1 MISSVSTSFNI
12 KEKWSNHTKDTHLI
26 SNLTNSI
33 SRVTVT
39 YSTKAGCHHLAFSND
54 LSRSRQLLINCSK
67 YLGIRE
73 ILRFTC
79 RSGLIS
85 QIQLSLALWCDFL
98 SCVINDGYEKM
109 KQIMHNTM
117 KQFVTYRIAIIH
129 YEPKKMFQAQERS
142 AYNYSSTS
150 NNNFYCIKCV
160 MGYAERISEMNMFAA
175 A

>member
-73 ILRFTC
+73 ILRFTYISALVHR
-79 RSGLIS
+79 RSS
-85 QIQLSLALWCDFL
+85 FHWLWCEFR
-98 SCVINDGYEKM
+98 SYVINDGFEKM

-129 YEPKKMFQAQERS
+129 YEPKK
-142 AYNYSSTS
+142 NVSSTREKRLQLLH
-150 NNNFYCIKCV
+150 FIYVITL
-160 MGYAERISEMNMFAA
+160 A
-175 A
+175 